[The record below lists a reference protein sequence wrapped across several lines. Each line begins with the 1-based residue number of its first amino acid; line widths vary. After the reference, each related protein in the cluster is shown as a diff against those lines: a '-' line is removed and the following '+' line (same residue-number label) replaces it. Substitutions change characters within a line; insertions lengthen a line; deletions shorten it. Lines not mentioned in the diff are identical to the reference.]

1 MRWLTKIFE
10 NKNNKKEEKKNNL
23 SKEEQALYKAGREQ
37 FIRLREKGLSI
48 PIFTL

>member
-1 MRWLTKIFE
+1 MKFLRRLF
-10 NKNNKKEEKKNNL
+10 NKEQKRKTLGPLDKQ
-23 SKEEQALYKAGREQ
+23 EQALRRIGREQ